1 MAILHKNISA
11 EGDIHN
17 PKWFSGANNGDVAW
31 RNELGV
37 LESTDE
43 LVLPAALDFVD
54 GSAAPPTSNSGDIYV
69 LSSGASVNAGWGTV
83 AVGDWV
89 RYDGT
94 TWNVI
99 TPQKSSLC
107 YNETTDALNSY
118 DGSIW
123 SAIGSGGGGGD
134 SIYTADGT
142 IGTGRVATLT
152 DTLKIEGG
160 QTYIDSGSLNPL
172 VINRKG
178 SGALG
183 NGIDFNA
190 YNSSNAETNFAR
202 IIQVATDTTAGSE
215 DGGLWFRAVINGNLR
230 TPLILDDREFLI
242 DAEYFT
248 DNNFRVKDGATDCLK
263 VTTSKQTYVES
274 GGFNPLV
281 INRKSSGVNGVGIDL
296 NAYNS
301 SNIEHSFARIVQ
313 VATDITSGSEDGGL
327 WLRVSDNGNISTKVQ
342 IDVDNT
348 EIKNKAILE
357 STLDVYGTGTAGS
370 SALTIYDN
378 DTTPNKLWDFLDNG
392 NVNLGS
398 NSVVNQDSNVLQFS
412 NINSIGGLK
421 FNGTSNNGIGINIA
435 NDDKNFDFVVAG
447 SSNTVISTGSLG
459 LLVGGGWAMQV
470 KQNKE
475 ISIGANFEPV
485 PGYDLSVDKA
495 YFDTEITVKSPA
507 GIMQFNG
514 YRSHN
519 IDPSTATFPNDK
531 DFGVHKNTSS
541 GDVFLAFN
549 DGGTIKKVQLT

>member
-83 AVGDWV
+83 SLGDWV